1 MKKQYILIIGLIILV
16 TGCNDKYNNHYAIVL
31 REQREKPK
39 EESKE
44 EKENNTL
51 LKVNQVANEKE
62 VQQIKG
68 YIQRRKW
75 QMQHL
80 NEGVFV
86 EQLIEGNGKTVN
98 SKSIAKINYKIEL
111 LDGTKVYDSKID
123 GVKIIDLKN
132 EQDVVG
138 LVYALNGMKEKSK
151 LRTVVPSFL
160 AYGLKG
166 DGDRIPKRASLVYE
180 IEILEVR

>member
-1 MKKQYILIIGLIILV
+1 MKRQYLLIIGLIILFS
-16 TGCNDKYNNHYAIVL
+16 GCTDKYNNHYAIVL
-31 REQREKPK
+31 REKRESPK

-44 EKENNTL
+44 EKEDNTL

-62 VQQIKG
+62 IQQIKG

-75 QMQHL
+75 EMQHL
-80 NEGVFV
+80 NEGAFV
-86 EQLIEGNGKTVN
+86 ENLSEGKGKTITSN
-98 SKSIAKINYKIEL
+98 SIAKIDCKIEL
-111 LDGTKVYDSKID
+111 LDGTKVFDSKID
-123 GVKIIDLKN
+123 GAKVINLKS

-138 LVYALNGMKEKSK
+138 LVYVLNGLKEKSK
-151 LRTVVPSFL
+151 LRAIIPSFL

-180 IEILEVR
+180 IEIKEVK